1 MADDTQK
8 SIFSAFGETPQ
19 APAASAAPAPE
30 PQQPPTPSNQGAGGS
45 IFSALAPEAQEKPV
59 SFGSSE
65 PTAKQQSGSIFSAFD
80 KETVESMDKPHQ
92 VEAKESLPDPD
103 APWYKKAWDWAN
115 SPVIDEQHIER
126 WLGREGNAGGFE
138 KGLYDLISGLTSP
151 LQIALTLGTFGSGSL
166 LESGGAAALKA
177 AGMGAEEISTVAKG
191 SQVIAKA
198 IKMGRSADEA
208 YAIMPGMGINPSTVL
223 NGLDTMAKG
232 GLKAESIIATG
243 LVRRAG
249 GAMLRSAGVGIGDAD
264 KISNWVQFAVDAGFT
279 AQNAYGAAV
288 ASPRVLDAIKE
299 GDYESAKRLAINALG
314 SGAFAA
320 LGGRSAF
327 KHAGELMSDVG
338 AKAGLHVVPSEEN
351 LKLIREF
358 EPYQRDINIASE
370 EAKNWERD
378 VRTRYKDLSPEGMQ
392 LARMRREAGSD
403 EALTKWYDMIS
414 ESAGRETKP
423 VDTREMG
430 ADERHDWINDNA
442 GGIQPGGATMGEAR
456 AKAEELF
463 PNRSFKITP
472 YIDKDGST
480 KYGMKLGPADLYHG
494 TTIENAREIADKGIL
509 PEAQNEMDAPKVFLS
524 TKPDYA
530 LKYPSTPG
538 ERAVVVLRGDVE
550 GLDTSHSHLTQE
562 AEVQKAIPKDKIK
575 QIREYDAQGRL
586 VKVTKMGL
594 ENDPRLRELIDSQ
607 KLKDKPAEY
616 VDKLLAS
623 TDVSKLSDRHR
634 EFSKEAGDFFDKTLE
649 HAVEHE
655 ALSEGSENY
664 VTRVWKKPDNE
675 TIRKFRA
682 LSQGSGFSVNTSMAR
697 HRIYGSTIEGLL
709 RGEELAD
716 HDMVSLAAHNH
727 NEFGRIVA
735 ARQTVARILDK
746 GTRASDGRP
755 MAARAGTGHTIEGEE
770 GENPGVIIR
779 PSNMGSVRMADK
791 VVQGLKRNVLRPALS
806 GEKTTSPQT
815 SSISKPAF
823 TELDK
828 LMKEGKIIAYGTDK
842 QTGKALYAWTTHDYK
857 TVDNASF
864 RGWKVAA
871 QDTSGS
877 PVIVN
882 GEVKVHPEAHE
893 YLNRRLGTQESIVK
907 KVPGLKTVLAAG
919 REAKGLLLFVSPFHV
934 IQEGLRAVMT
944 GISPFSMEKFNVND
958 PMHILAAEKGVW
970 EGKDYKGVSAFE
982 DGMMGHSKLLGKAPG
997 LRQLQSKLQTFLFD
1011 RYIPSLKLRSFRSL
1025 FDRYKE
1031 AYPEWTKDK
1040 AAEVAA
1046 SDTNERF
1053 GGISYKRMGRSA
1065 GTMDAARLL
1074 ALAPDWLESEVRFM
1088 ARMFGDEGKLARRD
1102 VAKMSLYMWGAARV
1116 LNYLTTGQAH
1126 NEAPFGV
1133 AYKDDE
1139 GREKV
1144 YSLRTMPTDMLH
1156 AASDPAGF
1164 LKGRVSP
1171 LMRVAAQTYTG
1182 RDEFGRKIPEHG
1194 VFVNLLRNV
1203 SPIPVQSAVKY
1214 ATGENPEI
1222 SVSDSAV
1229 KAAGFTVFPYR
1240 TEAQKKAAQLASEK
1254 SEAGP
1259 VDPAKLRRHQ
1269 TIIEVEGRVREGKV
1283 PLSDVYHMVEQG
1295 VLHTDEAKAIIK
1307 NAKDT
1312 QGMDNEMARLYSHA
1326 TRLPLSDLIGV
1337 WNDATNEEKAAL
1349 SQLLIKKKQAY
1360 LKKVNKDMSASERSS
1375 DPTYLWIRKNF
1386 PSEPP
1391 W

>member
-30 PQQPPTPSNQGAGGS
+30 QQPPTPSNQGAGGS
-45 IFSALAPEAQEKPV
+45 IFSALTPEAQEKPV

-65 PTAKQQSGSIFSAFD
+65 PPAKQQSGSIFSAFD
-80 KETVESMDKPHQ
+80 KETVDSMDKPHQ

-103 APWYKKAWDWAN
+103 APWYKKVWDWAN
-115 SPVIDEQHIER
+115 SPVVDEQHIER

-299 GDYESAKRLAINALG
+299 GDYESAKRLAIDALG

-403 EALTKWYDMIS
+403 ETLAKWHNYVA
-414 ESAGRETKP
+414 ETAGRDERVDETPKP
-423 VDTREMG
+423 VDLRSMDSE
-430 ADERHDWINDNA
+430 ARHEWVNKNA
-442 GGIQPGGATMGEAR
+442 GFVTAGSNTAEATAS
-456 AKAEELF
+456 AKQLF
-463 PNRSFKITP
+463 PNREFSLNP
-472 YIDKDGST
+472 YIDKDGVV
-480 KYGMKLGPADLYHG
+480 KYGLKLGKPSEEKFSTTASTVAPESFLKRVGDAKGADPKTIAELKAKHETGQGHTIPPVEITLDEDGNVTGADGRHRASAALQAKVERIPVNIRRKLPATDASEA
-494 TTIENAREIADKGIL
+494 IEDRLKELVDQKKLEGK
-509 PEAQNEMDAPKVFLS
+509 PK
-524 TKPDYA
+524 
-530 LKYPSTPG
+530 
-538 ERAVVVLRGDVE
+538 
-550 GLDTSHSHLTQE
+550 
-562 AEVQKAIPKDKIK
+562 
-575 QIREYDAQGRL
+575 
-586 VKVTKMGL
+586 
-594 ENDPRLRELIDSQ
+594 
-607 KLKDKPAEY
+607 EY

-623 TDVSKLSDRHR
+623 LDPSKLTERHTAFAR
-634 EFSKEAGDFFDKTLE
+634 EAGEFFDKTLE
-649 HAVEHE
+649 RAVEHE

-716 HDMVSLAAHNH
+716 HDMVALAAHNH

-791 VVQGLKRNVLRPALS
+791 VVQGLKQNIVKP
-806 GEKTTSPQT
+806 GEGGNP
-815 SSISKPAF
+815 PV
-823 TELDK
+823 TELSK

-944 GISPFSMEKFNVND
+944 GISPFSMEKFNAND

-970 EGKDYKGVSAFE
+970 EGKDYRGVSAFE

-1133 AYKDDE
+1133 AYRDDE

-1360 LKKVNKDMSASERSS
+1360 LKKVNKDMSASERST